1 MLTTPVSS
9 ISTGSRSKTPK
20 AVVYAIILFGIIL
33 LIYFGSG
40 MVKYFPNLKG
50 KAVLTAEVTNG
61 EAQVLVN
68 GNQVG
73 KTPFKSSDVKAGE
86 NKVTIKNDT
95 GQYETTINFLANTEI
110 SIVRDLGISDMFS
123 DGQNFWIEKS
133 ASGDVLSVISNPSGA
148 SVFIDGTEVGKTPYT
163 SSTLSES
170 GYELKVEY
178 PGYEAQ
184 SARIKIQKGY
194 RLNGEVTL
202 FPMPTPYKVDLLE
215 GSTNLYNVTSGNN
228 VVTSDTG
235 QWVKALLY
243 WNKTRGINLAGL
255 GINRESVFDY
265 FMDYKGNLYGKDGS
279 LILDATGYGSL
290 KDAQKGAYLTRSTDP
305 AGLSQQAKE
314 TYNALTKVA
323 GTSGKKATVK
333 DTGTGWLRVRDLPSL
348 NGKELAKVN
357 VGESFVVLEEQTG
370 WAKIKVSDT
379 VQGWVSTDY
388 VTIKLL

>member
-9 ISTGSRSKTPK
+9 ISTGSKAKTPK
-20 AVVYAIILFGIIL
+20 AVVYAFILFGLIL
-33 LIYFGSG
+33 LIYFGG
-40 MVKYFPNLKG
+40 GIVKYFPNLKG
-50 KAVLTAEVTNG
+50 KAVLSAEVTNG

-68 GNQVG
+68 NTQVG

-86 NKVTIKNDT
+86 NKITIKSDS
-95 GQYETTINFLANTEI
+95 GQYDATINFLANTEI
-110 SIVRDLGISDMFS
+110 SIVRDLGISDTFS

-133 ASGDVLSVISNPSGA
+133 ASDDVLSVISNPSGA
-148 SVFIDGTEVGKTPYT
+148 SVFIDGTEVGKAPYT

-194 RLNGEVTL
+194 RLNGELTL
-202 FPMPTPYKVDLLE
+202 FPMPAPYKVDLLE

-255 GINRESVFDY
+255 GINREPVFDY
-265 FMDYKGNLYGKDGS
+265 FLDYKGNLYGKDGS
-279 LILDATGYGSL
+279 PILSTTGYDSL
-290 KDAQKGAYLTRSTDP
+290 KDAQKGAYLARSTDP

-314 TYNALTKVA
+314 TYSALTKVA
-323 GTSGKKATVK
+323 GTSGKKATIK
-333 DTGTGWLRVRDLPSL
+333 ETGTGWLRVRDLPSL

-357 VGESFVVLEEQTG
+357 VGESYTVLEEQTG
-370 WAKIKVSDT
+370 WTKIKVSDT
-379 VQGWVSTDY
+379 IQGWVSADY
-388 VTIKLL
+388 VTVK

>member
-9 ISTGSRSKTPK
+9 ISTGNRSKTPK
-20 AVVYAIILFGIIL
+20 AVVYAFILFGLIL

-40 MVKYFPNLKG
+40 IVKYFPNLKG
-50 KAVLTAEVTNG
+50 KAVLSAEVTNG
-61 EAQVLVN
+61 EAQVLIN
-68 GNQVG
+68 GTQAG
-73 KTPFKSSDVKAGE
+73 KTPFKSSDIKAGE
-86 NKVTIKNDT
+86 NKITLKNDA

-110 SIVRDLGISDMFS
+110 SIVRDLGISDTFS

-184 SARIKIQKGY
+184 NARIKIQKGY
-194 RLNGEVTL
+194 RLNGELTL
-202 FPMPTPYKVDLLE
+202 FPMPASYKVDFLE

-228 VVTSDTG
+228 VVTSNTNE
-235 QWVKALLY
+235 WVKALLY

-255 GINRESVFDY
+255 GVNREPVFDY
-265 FMDYKGNLYGKDGS
+265 FLDYKGNLYGKDGS
-279 LILDATGYGSL
+279 PILNAAGYDSL
-290 KDAQKGAYLTRSTDP
+290 KEAQKGAYLTKSTDP

-314 TYNALTKVA
+314 TYDALTKVV

-333 DTGTGWLRVRDLPSL
+333 ETGTGWLRVRDLAGL

-357 VGESFVVLEEQTG
+357 VGESFIVLEEQTG

-388 VTIKLL
+388 VTIK